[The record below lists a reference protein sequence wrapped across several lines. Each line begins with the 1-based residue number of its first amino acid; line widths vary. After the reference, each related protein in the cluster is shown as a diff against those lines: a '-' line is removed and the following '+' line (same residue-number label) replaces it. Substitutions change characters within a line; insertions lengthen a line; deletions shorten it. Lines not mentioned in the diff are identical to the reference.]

1 MTEAPEREEIAFPLM
16 RKCPYTPPEEYAAFR
31 ASEEPTPGR
40 LYNGTRVWL
49 VTRYEQV
56 RAILGDERF
65 SSDITNPGY
74 PIYAE
79 AFEGSRAFPMLFTMD
94 PPQHT
99 VQRKAVIREF
109 TLRRAEDLRAEMQLK
124 ADELID
130 AMVAE
135 GNSADLVE
143 KFAGPFSGTITC
155 WALGMEY
162 TDMQTWLA
170 DNREVRE
177 KAQSVLDTEQVAA
190 EVSLRMMAL
199 QEYFL
204 RFIEAKEENPG
215 DDPMSR
221 VIAQHVTTGS
231 LSRTELA
238 NLCFLI
244 FIAGQ
249 TPVQAMLTVGVALLL
264 ERPDQVAVVRDDP
277 GSLPGT
283 VDEMMRMVSPLDL
296 MPRVALEDVEV
307 GGRLIRKGE
316 GVVVTNGGANHD
328 PAEFPDPERLDVRR
342 AARGHLAFGSG
353 VHHCLGAN
361 LTRVGLEIAYGTLF
375 RRLPGLRL
383 DAPMD
388 EVYDRPGW
396 HPEVQRLPVS
406 W

>member
-1 MTEAPEREEIAFPLM
+1 MTEAPEHEQITFPLL
-16 RKCPYTPPEEYAAFR
+16 RKCPYTPPEEYAAFQT
-31 ASEEPTPGR
+31 SEAPTPAH
-40 LYNGTRVWL
+40 LYNGTRIWL
-49 VTRYEQV
+49 VTRYEQA
-56 RAILGDERF
+56 RAILSDDRF

-109 TLRRAEDLRAEMQLK
+109 TLRRAEDLREEMQRK

-130 AMVAE
+130 AMLAE

-162 TDMQTWLA
+162 ADMQKWLA
-170 DNREVRE
+170 ENREIRE
-177 KAQSVLDTEQVAA
+177 KALAVIDAEQAGA
-190 EVSLRMMAL
+190 EVQLSMMAL
-199 QEYFL
+199 QQYFVK
-204 RFIEAKEENPG
+204 FIEEKETTPG
-215 DDPMSR
+215 DDPVSR
-221 VIAQHVTTGS
+221 VIAQHVTTGN
-231 LSRTELA
+231 LSKEELA
-238 NLCFLI
+238 SLCFLI

-249 TPVQAMLTVGVALLL
+249 TPVQAVLTAGVALLL
-264 ERPDQVAVVRDDP
+264 ERPDQLAVVRDDP
-277 GSLPGT
+277 TSLPGT
-283 VDEMMRMVSPLDL
+283 VDEMMRVVSPLDL

-307 GGRLIRKGE
+307 GGQLIRKGE

-328 PAEFPDPERLDVRR
+328 PSVFPDPERVDVRR
-342 AARGHLAFGSG
+342 ADRGHLAFGSG
-353 VHHCLGAN
+353 IHHCLGAN
-361 LTRVGLEIAYGTLF
+361 LTKVGLEIAYGTLF

-383 DAPMD
+383 DTSI
-388 EVYDRPGW
+388 ELEHRPSW
-396 HPEVQRLPVS
+396 HPEMEHLPVS